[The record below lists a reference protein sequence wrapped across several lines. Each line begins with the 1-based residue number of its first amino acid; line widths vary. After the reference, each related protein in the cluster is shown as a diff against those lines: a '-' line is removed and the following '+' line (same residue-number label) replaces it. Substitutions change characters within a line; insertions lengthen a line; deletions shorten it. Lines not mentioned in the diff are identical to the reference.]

1 MRSKRCAFFA
11 MCLWVAATAAR
22 ADESAAAR
30 EIIEKAIVAHGGEA
44 TLAKCPVVTMKFKG
58 TVHGSDKT
66 PTILFKAEM
75 TTNGAERV
83 KLIVE
88 SENFG
93 KFRLVSVLNGDRGW
107 IECNGDTQEVKK
119 EKLATMQEDAYSAWV
134 ASLLPLKDEVFNV
147 TTAGEVTID
156 DRPALGVQVSRKGHR
171 DVKLFFDKET
181 RLLVK
186 TERLAKDDRGLEVT
200 EETFLSDYKE
210 AQDIKQ
216 AMKITLRRGGKPYQT
231 WEVTEYQLAAKAI
244 DGTFDKP

>member
-1 MRSKRCAFFA
+1 MRSKRCVVLSV
-11 MCLWVAATAAR
+11 CLLVSAATAK

-30 EIIEKAIVAHGGEA
+30 EIIEKGILAHGGEA
-44 TLAKCPVVTMKFKG
+44 TLAKCSVITMKFKG

-88 SENFG
+88 SDNFG

-119 EKLATMQEDAYSAWV
+119 DKLATMQEDAYSAWV
-134 ASLLPLKDEVFNV
+134 ASLLPLKDKAFAL
-147 TTAGEVTID
+147 TTAGEADID
-156 DRPALGVQVSRKGHR
+156 NRPALGVKVSRKGHQ

-181 RLLVK
+181 GLLVK
-186 TERLAKDDRGLEVT
+186 TERLAKDEQGKEVT
-200 EETFLSDYKE
+200 EVAFLSEHKE
-210 AQDIKQ
+210 VQDTKQ
-216 AMKITLRRGGKPYQT
+216 ARKITIFRSGRPYQT
-231 WEVTEYQLAAKAI
+231 WEVTEYQLAAMAAE
-244 DGTFDKP
+244 GAFNKP

>member
-1 MRSKRCAFFA
+1 VFVSF
-11 MCLWVAATAAR
+11 CLLVAAATVR
-22 ADESAAAR
+22 ADESVAAR
-30 EIIEKAIVAHGGEA
+30 ELIEKAIAAHGGEA
-44 TLAKCPVVTMKFKG
+44 TLSKCPVISMKFKG

-119 EKLATMQEDAYSAWV
+119 DKLATMQEDAYSAWV
-134 ASLLPLKDEVFNV
+134 ASLLPLKDKTFNL
-147 TTAGEVTID
+147 TMEGEADID
-156 DRPALGVQVSRKGHR
+156 NRPALGIKVSRKAHH

-181 RLLVK
+181 GLLVK
-186 TERLAKDDRGLEVT
+186 TERLIKDERGQELT
-200 EETFLSDYKE
+200 EETLLTDHTE
-210 AQDIKQ
+210 VQDTKQ
-216 AMKITLRRGGKPYQT
+216 AMKITIRRGGKPYQS
-231 WEVTEYQLAAKAI
+231 WEVTQYQLAAKAT
-244 DGTFDKP
+244 DGTFNKP